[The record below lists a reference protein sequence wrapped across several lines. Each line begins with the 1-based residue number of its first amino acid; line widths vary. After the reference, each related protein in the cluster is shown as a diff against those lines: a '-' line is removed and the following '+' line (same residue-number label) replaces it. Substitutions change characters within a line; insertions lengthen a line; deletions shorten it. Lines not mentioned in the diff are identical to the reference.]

1 MAGTS
6 ITMNKLRKVILLHTE
21 GKSKRFISSYLQL
34 SRNTVKKYISRFVK
48 LKLTFEAIQSLSDRE
63 LATLILREEEK
74 ELKKTGVTR
83 LQLWQEYRLKHP
95 GGLGRSTF
103 YEQFKH
109 WQLKSSVSPTM
120 HMDHKAGDMMFID

>member
-34 SRNTVKKYISRFVK
+34 SRNTVKKYITRFIH
-48 LKLTFEAIQSLSDRE
+48 LKMSLDEIADLEDRD
-63 LATLILREEEK
+63 LAVLILSEPEKELTPRLQEIHDFFSYAQK

-83 LQLWQEYRLKHP
+83 LQLWQEYQVLHP
-95 GGLGRSTF
+95 KGAWSLNI
-103 YEQFKH
+103 
-109 WQLKSSVSPTM
+109 L
-120 HMDHKAGDMMFID
+120 